1 LERYS
6 PKENDVAA
14 VTIVIAL
21 ALIEYSVF
29 GMLVGKA
36 RGTYGVAAPAV
47 SGDPIFERYYRVQQN
62 TLEMLV
68 LFIPGIFMFGHYVS
82 ADVAVGLG
90 LIFVVGRFLYFRGYV
105 ADPKSRTM
113 GFVLSVLPAQILVIG
128 GLFGAVITLV

>member
-1 LERYS
+1 M
-6 PKENDVAA
+6 AA

-82 ADVAVGLG
+82 ADVAAGLG

-105 ADPKSRTM
+105 ADPKSRTL
-113 GFVLSVLPAQILVIG
+113 GFILSFLPAQILVIG
-128 GLFGAVITLV
+128 GLIGAALALL

>member
-1 LERYS
+1 VE
-6 PKENDVAA
+6 A

-29 GMLVGKA
+29 CMLVAKA

-47 SGDPIFERYYRVQQN
+47 SGDPTFERCHRAQQN

-68 LFIPGIFMFGHYVS
+68 LFIPGMLMFGYYVS
-82 ADVAVGLG
+82 VDVSVGLG

-105 ADPKSRTM
+105 VEPKSRTL
-113 GFVLSVLPAQILVIG
+113 GFVLSFLPAQILVIG
-128 GLFGAVITLV
+128 GLIGAAITLL

>member
-1 LERYS
+1 M
-6 PKENDVAA
+6 AA

-47 SGDPIFERYYRVQQN
+47 SGDPIFDYRVQQN

-105 ADPKSRTM
+105 ADPKSRTL
-113 GFVLSVLPAQILVIG
+113 GFVLSFLPAQILVIG
-128 GLFGAVITLV
+128 GLIGAVITLV